1 MSNRQIAERY
11 AEAIRAKDVATLRE
25 VAAPDIEVEYP
36 QSGERIRG
44 IDNYLGVIANYPGGL
59 PTADIS
65 KVLGD
70 KDSVRVTSQAPF
82 GLPIIT
88 VSGSGDTYI
97 LEGVGDYGDDGIFN
111 IVGVVQLRNGL
122 VASESWYFAPPFEP
136 PAWRAP
142 FVE

>member
-11 AEAIRAKDVATLRE
+11 AEAIRTKDVATLRE
-25 VAAPDIEVEYP
+25 VVAPDIEVEYP

-44 IDNYLGVIANYPGGL
+44 IDSYLGVLVNYPGGL

-65 KVLGD
+65 KVRGD

-82 GLPIIT
+82 GLPVIT

-97 LEGVGDYGDDGIFN
+97 LEGVGDYGDDAVFN
-111 IVGVVQLRNGL
+111 VVVVVQLRDGH

-136 PAWRAP
+136 PEWRAP